1 MVQGLLPT
9 HQGPLFNLGTT
20 QLLNSSDL
28 QVGVYI
34 FYFGVDLNMNG
45 LLDMSSIYYDSEG
58 RGETSLSM
66 GKNSH
71 RSRGGYAGTYALQP
85 APSS

>member
-45 LLDMSSIYYDSEG
+45 LLDIPCLPVD
-58 RGETSLSM
+58 
-66 GKNSH
+66 
-71 RSRGGYAGTYALQP
+71 YA
-85 APSS
+85 